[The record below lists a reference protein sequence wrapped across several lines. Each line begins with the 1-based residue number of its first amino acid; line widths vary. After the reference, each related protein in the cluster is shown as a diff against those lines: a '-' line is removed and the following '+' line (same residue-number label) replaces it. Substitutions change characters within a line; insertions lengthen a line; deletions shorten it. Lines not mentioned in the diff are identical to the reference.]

1 MKMMLILL
9 SLIILPSC
17 STVKEKASLSERIK
31 SEEVRSFQEIRSH
44 AEYLLTS
51 HTELNEKT
59 KIDLRILLD
68 KAMARQLE
76 LKDEESKIFQLLLS
90 KSFRINQLTTSELKD
105 KNSLKL
111 RLNEVYEEKSK
122 NVLGLINN
130 IVVLADQN
138 AINDSFRYDMMEFM
152 RDFR

>member
-17 STVKEKASLSERIK
+17 STAKEKASLSERIK

-59 KIDLRILLD
+59 KIDLRVLLD
-68 KAMARQLE
+68 KAMTRQQE
-76 LKDEESKIFQLLLS
+76 LKDEESKIFQLLSRSLFVKKVLLQITFFDVQDRSWPYPSLTELS
-90 KSFRINQLTTSELKD
+90 LIQWKQHFSLFR
-105 KNSLKL
+105 
-111 RLNEVYEEKSK
+111 V
-122 NVLGLINN
+122 
-130 IVVLADQN
+130 
-138 AINDSFRYDMMEFM
+138 
-152 RDFR
+152 